1 MEIWKIIQRIRFSVK
16 LIFANFHTVKV
27 HTDSLSNPAAEATEA
42 AWVIIAEAKWP
53 ATNEPRWPDSTSLFF
68 PECFVELNDVPLK
81 FFLMETI
88 LEATEW
94 PRSPCTCLC
103 LKKTKNRVKISSN
116 QRQKSWGCSLVQ
128 KCPQNI
134 WFQILI
140 QDTSLYPFFYNSE
153 MKVGQIS
160 GLQIQ

>member
-103 LKKTKNRVKISSN
+103 LKKNEKSRKNFVKSTPKKLRVLTCTKVSS
-116 QRQKSWGCSLVQ
+116 KYLVSNPHPGYQ
-128 KCPQNI
+128 PLP
-134 WFQILI
+134 IL
-140 QDTSLYPFFYNSE
+140 
-153 MKVGQIS
+153 
-160 GLQIQ
+160 LQ